1 MLSLFSHQLL
11 YNCMF
16 YQSTYFKWALN
27 ILILPII
34 SGICMHFAWPTKG
47 WFPMLFVGLIPW
59 IFALNFFANLET
71 KWRFV
76 GIFVATFI
84 SHFTWT
90 YLSMFWL
97 EATSPKTFL
106 VATLFDSFVLA
117 FVFLFVPYK
126 STKKWM
132 FFVGVLSAWLF
143 VEYFNQHW
151 IIAAP
156 YFLLGHGFG
165 MNPAMIQF
173 YEFVGIE
180 GGSLLLI
187 LINLIGFEV
196 LSKLIDNKP
205 IKKNSLLYVSLFS
218 PYILSFLTFSPVE
231 KEDTKK
237 FENVVVLHTFINQAA
252 EELTSNPKLAV
263 DSLWQQSEK
272 FIDSNTSLLVWPE
285 TIIVQLGW
293 LNGLP
298 SELAYQT
305 LVEKLKNYPNLS
317 LCIGGYGYS
326 VTKNGAEDPYARFF
340 EAANVHFLTHNV
352 AVTLSNAGR
361 WPVRSKLKFIPF
373 QERIPFLKQFP
384 SMANFADVVG
394 SNTMVSYYEK
404 SEDIHK
410 TFKGTSYAPILCFE
424 SIYPLDMA
432 AKANESQFIVILAN
446 ENWNKDLSG
455 STQYLY
461 TNVGMAIQSRVPIV
475 RSSNSG
481 TSAILNSKG
490 VILETKFA
498 NEIGAIKKD
507 ISIREAGQSFY
518 NRISGVF
525 YILAS
530 FVYVGL
536 IFLSLLKKVGFVKK

>member
-1 MLSLFSHQLL
+1 
-11 YNCMF
+11 MF
-16 YQSTYFKWALN
+16 FQSTYFKWGLN

-34 SGICMHFAWPTKG
+34 SGICMHQAWPTNG
-47 WFPMLFVGLIPW
+47 WFPLLFVGLIPW
-59 IFALNFFANLET
+59 LFALNFFANLET
-71 KWRFV
+71 KWRFI
-76 GIFVATFI
+76 GILVASFI
-84 SHFTWT
+84 AHYSWIA
-90 YLSMFWL
+90 LSLNWL
-97 EATSPKTFL
+97 EATSPKTYQIAVILESFTLAL
-106 VATLFDSFVLA
+106 VMIFIPSKSNNSWFRI
-117 FVFLFVPYK
+117 VFI
-126 STKKWM
+126 
-132 FFVGVLSAWLF
+132 LSAWLAI
-143 VEYFNQHW
+143 EYFNQNW
-151 IIAAP
+151 MIGTP
-156 YFLLGHGFG
+156 YFILGHGFG

-173 YEFVGIE
+173 YEFIGIE
-180 GGSLLLI
+180 GGSLLLL
-187 LINLIGFEV
+187 LINLVGYV
-196 LSKLIDNKP
+196 LLSKLMDKQP
-205 IKKNSLLYVSLFS
+205 IKKVGLLYVLLFL
-218 PYILSFLTFSPVE
+218 PYILSVFTFSPAE
-231 KEDTKK
+231 KTDTQKS
-237 FENVVVLHTFINQAA
+237 ENVVVLHTFINQAA

-263 DSLWQQSEK
+263 DSLWKQSEK
-272 FIDSNTSLLVWPE
+272 YIDSNTSVLVWPE

-305 LVEKLKNYPNLS
+305 LVEKLKLYPNLS

-326 VTKNGAEDPYARFF
+326 VTKEGAEDPYARFF
-340 EAANVHFLTHNV
+340 EAANIHFLTHNV
-352 AVTLSNAGR
+352 AVTLNNSGR

-384 SMANFADVVG
+384 SMANFADIVG

-498 NEIGAIKKD
+498 DDIGAIRKE

-525 YILAS
+525 YNIAS
-530 FVYVGL
+530 IVFVVF
-536 IFLSLLKKVGFVKK
+536 IFLSLLKKIGFVKQ